1 MNLGF
6 AMYLY
11 NIYPVGVCRHGE
23 RQFPQVVHDLKL
35 VMKLRS
41 VLEVSQ

>member
-6 AMYLY
+6 TM
-11 NIYPVGVCRHGE
+11 YPVGVCKHGG

-35 VMKLRS
+35 VIKQRS